1 MEKTLRMPKLVVK
14 EHNFC
19 AGCGHGICEKMLAN
33 LFEELGIDD
42 RVICAGAVG
51 CTCNMPSSL
60 GIDWIQ
66 SQHGRAAAV
75 AQGMKKVRPDNIV
88 ITYQGDGDA
97 GAIGLAETLYAAKRN
112 AGITVFFVNNGVF
125 GMTGGQTAPT
135 ALEGWITTT
144 AQHGTSY
151 EEFGKPLLLA
161 ELVAQF
167 DVGYVARGS
176 IANFKE
182 LQKTKLTYEEDVKHV
197 SFASLPGMRERT
209 LVLNGLSKAF
219 SMTGWRMGYIAAPA
233 NLIEPLSILNMYSSA
248 GTSGFV
254 QKAASVALAKELEAG
269 AVEEMRLEFKRRR
282 DYLLEEISKMSLFSC
297 HKPEGAF
304 YIFLNIKKTGMTSQ
318 QFSDY
323 MLNNYHAAM
332 VPGDAFGPHGEGYVR
347 LSYATSMKALEE
359 CIEILNKVD
368 KELAKP

>member
-1 MEKTLRMPKLVVK
+1 MEKTLRIPKLVVK

-135 ALEGWITTT
+135 ALEGWVTTT

-151 EEFGKPLLLA
+151 DEFGKPLLLA
-161 ELVAQF
+161 EMVAQF

-182 LQKTKLTYEEDVKHV
+182 LQKTKKYMKKALQCQMENRGY
-197 SFASLPGMRERT
+197 SFVEILAPCPT
-209 LVLNGLSKAF
+209 NWKLSPAE
-219 SMTGWRMGYIAAPA
+219 SMDR
-233 NLIEPLSILNMYSSA
+233 ILNESMQVFKC
-248 GTSGFV
+248 G
-254 QKAASVALAKELEAG
+254 ELKG
-269 AVEEMRLEFKRRR
+269 
-282 DYLLEEISKMSLFSC
+282 
-297 HKPEGAF
+297 
-304 YIFLNIKKTGMTSQ
+304 
-318 QFSDY
+318 
-323 MLNNYHAAM
+323 
-332 VPGDAFGPHGEGYVR
+332 
-347 LSYATSMKALEE
+347 
-359 CIEILNKVD
+359 
-368 KELAKP
+368 